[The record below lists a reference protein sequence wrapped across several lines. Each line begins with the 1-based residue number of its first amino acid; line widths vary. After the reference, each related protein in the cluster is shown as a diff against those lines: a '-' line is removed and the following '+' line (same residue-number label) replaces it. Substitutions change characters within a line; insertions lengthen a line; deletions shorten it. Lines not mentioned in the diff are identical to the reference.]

1 MSSHPLETQIA
12 SLEGSYHQI
21 SDRLNS
27 IDRRLEGFDA
37 RFQRTDAEIDARFQR
52 TDAKID
58 ALQWRMTS
66 LVLASWITLMAATL
80 FHH

>member
-1 MSSHPLETQIA
+1 MSFQPLETKIA
-12 SLEGSYHQI
+12 GLEGSYHQI
-21 SDRLNS
+21 SDRMNS
-27 IDRRLEGFDA
+27 IDRRLDGFDA
-37 RFQRTDAEIDARFQR
+37 HFQR

-66 LVLASWITLMAATL
+66 LILASWVTLMCATL